1 MEMEPL
7 VSLGYGAPLHTET
20 SVQDQNPCALTS
32 TPDPVEPQQ
41 PVKKQTRQW
50 AAWTRQ
56 EEESFF
62 TALRQVGK
70 NFEKITH
77 RVQSKN
83 KDQVRHYYYRLV
95 RRMNKLLGPGL
106 CLDAKDSKDTN
117 AAMLRWWALLEKYSC
132 KASKLHLKPRRFKI
146 FLEALENQL
155 IKDRKKNV
163 RKRPLQGETGSP
175 TGISTVANQNK
186 ASTQDSRAVKLVL
199 VDGQSIQKL
208 GSSKGPLK
216 RNVNVGVVRHTN
228 KGGDSG
234 IMKPPRQR
242 RKPGVATSA
251 AYQKWERAAIAGVS
265 LVADAAEHLE
275 RTEID
280 KDVDDGQVR
289 AQKGLELVDKAL
301 VPLPASSHLQN
312 VDNNTYS
319 STKLKLQFFPIDD
332 TTRRAMELDK
342 RNPHLEL
349 TLSARKKISSVLE
362 HLNRKWG
369 DSCVAL
375 GELMLFPYAANIDNL
390 LGDQRWTQHSTV
402 SAADVYNSLGRPP
415 VFRLRYGW
423 FSDSGGAAALLQ
435 AHSKLTNDE
444 VQKLM
449 NVRKDPLAVV
459 NGNSARESLP
469 MDIPSDINVYVSQGP
484 KCNSSISPEN
494 NLLCSRK
501 GTDEA
506 TNMKQMED
514 GNVLGMTNSTTLSAG
529 EWADSLTN
537 ISVGDLLSDVPNDCN
552 TSNIVLPIA
561 QNDQCLQ
568 QIPFSCDSF
577 DAAIAAHISKHQDK
591 LGFLPAVQPQTSSIW
606 DADETCDAF
615 SFQRSGILCQ
625 EAPTTSSS
633 SPRAAGEQEVHNR
646 ERQID
651 YSGDGDPM
659 DEGPC
664 EPEVMDTSGKD
675 FSALADIYW
684 PDSLGP
690 LDLDTP
696 SCKYHSE
703 DIILS
708 DSLGG
713 LNRLI
718 ASSLDAFQSC
728 SFLGLEKKDSAS
740 TLEARDS
747 SSFSDFKVG
756 GGV

>member
-20 SVQDQNPCALTS
+20 SVQDQNPCVLTS
-32 TPDPVEPQQ
+32 TPDPMEPQQ

-77 RVQSKN
+77 RVQTKN
-83 KDQVRHYYYRLV
+83 KDQVEMLPVRHYYYRLV

-242 RKPGVATSA
+242 RKPGVTTSA

-275 RTEID
+275 MTEID
-280 KDVDDGQVR
+280 KDVDDGQ

-332 TTRRAMELDK
+332 TTRRAMEL
-342 RNPHLEL
+342 
-349 TLSARKKISSVLE
+349 
-362 HLNRKWG
+362 
-369 DSCVAL
+369 
-375 GELMLFPYAANIDNL
+375 
-390 LGDQRWTQHSTV
+390 RWTQHSTV

-449 NVRKDPLAVV
+449 DVRKDPLAVV
-459 NGNSARESLP
+459 NGNSARESPP
-469 MDIPSDINVYVSQGP
+469 MEIPSDINGYVSQGP
-484 KCNSSISPEN
+484 KCNSSIPPEN

-514 GNVLGMTNSTTLSAG
+514 GNVLGLTNSTTLSAG

-552 TSNIVLPIA
+552 TSNIVLPMA

-591 LGFLPAVQPQTSSIW
+591 LGFLPPVQSQTSSIW

-615 SFQRSGILCQ
+615 SFQRSRILCQ
-625 EAPTTSSS
+625 EVPTTSSS
-633 SPRAAGEQEVHNR
+633 SPRAAGEQEVHNK
-646 ERQID
+646 ERLID

-664 EPEVMDTSGKD
+664 EPEVMDTLGKD

-703 DIILS
+703 DIILG